1 VVAAPSPSVVVDA
14 GAPPARRSAHS
25 ALSLAQQSFAAGRYQ
40 ETIAHAND
48 AVAQGGRG
56 ALDARVLIGKA
67 RNAMGQRA
75 EAVRAL
81 RMVLERD
88 PGHRGAR
95 QALSAMGESVAP

>member
-1 VVAAPSPSVVVDA
+1 MTSAAPTHRSSP
-14 GAPPARRSAHS
+14 
-25 ALSLAQQSFAAGRYQ
+25 LAQAQQAFAAGRYA
-40 ETIAHAND
+40 ETLALANQ
-48 AVAQGGRG
+48 AVAQGGPR

-88 PGHRGAR
+88 PNHRGAR
-95 QALSAMGESVAP
+95 EALAAMGERIGP